1 MLWRSSGLVNDL
13 PSQDFLSGPFPSAIF
28 DTLFSTEGRAE
39 LEGRAG
45 GPVAQNLGR
54 IYSLDVDEITY
65 LDSLGVDAAGLLAA
79 MNAQTDIVAP
89 RPSREYIERYAD
101 FTGKIKGPVL
111 TIHTKFDGLAILN
124 NESAYKE
131 TVEAAGDGA
140 LLVQA
145 FTNGIG
151 HCAFTPEQLFAAV
164 EAMDY
169 WLETGNP
176 QARRPSR
183 KPWDLTTATSR
194 CPGRTRT
201 EARGVHPPGFEGNRP
216 GTATRRSGRDLL
228 LLHAPGRRTLRAKCQ
243 GQKPTL
249 RAEVS
254 RLARVPVVTAGR

>member
-151 HCAFTPEQLFAAV
+151 NCAFTPEQLFAAV

-176 QARRPSR
+176 SGS
-183 KPWDLTTATSR
+183 TAFPETLGFDNSYVPR

-243 GQKPTL
+243 GQKTH
-249 RAEVS
+249 A
-254 RLARVPVVTAGR
+254 AGRGIEVGPRSRGDCG